1 MSSTRIVADKVHVD
15 FPIYGARNRSFK
27 NAVLRAATGG
37 MIAEDAARHV
47 VVKALNDVSFELR
60 EGDRVGIV
68 GHNGSGKSTLLRVL
82 AGAYEPVSGTIEV
95 QGQVASMLNITLGL
109 DYEATGYENIF
120 LRGVIMG
127 YTPKEIEPLVDEI
140 VAFSELGDYIDM
152 PMRTYSSGMSVRLAF
167 AVSTCVKADILLM
180 DEWLSVG
187 DEGFKVKAR
196 ERLSKLVDEAKI
208 LVLASHEESLI
219 RANCNKIMR
228 LSHGELTSFEATSP
242 SPR

>member
-1 MSSTRIVADKVHVD
+1 
-15 FPIYGARNRSFK
+15 
-27 NAVLRAATGG
+27 

-196 ERLSKLVDEAKI
+196 ERL
-208 LVLASHEESLI
+208 
-219 RANCNKIMR
+219 
-228 LSHGELTSFEATSP
+228 
-242 SPR
+242 